1 MEIMRQLTSKYRER
15 SSDKKVNK
23 THSLCRL
30 IDKVSRKANLH
41 YTTFHG
47 RTFIGQTKPVGQYSL
62 HSWAILAYY
71 KNKWDKFYQFCREY
85 AI

>member
-30 IDKVSRKANLH
+30 IDEVSHKANLH
-41 YTTFHG
+41 YTTFH
-47 RTFIGQTKPVGQYSL
+47 GQTKPVGQYSL
-62 HSWAILAYY
+62 HSRAILVYY
-71 KNKWDKFYQFCREY
+71 KNKWDKFYQFCGKY